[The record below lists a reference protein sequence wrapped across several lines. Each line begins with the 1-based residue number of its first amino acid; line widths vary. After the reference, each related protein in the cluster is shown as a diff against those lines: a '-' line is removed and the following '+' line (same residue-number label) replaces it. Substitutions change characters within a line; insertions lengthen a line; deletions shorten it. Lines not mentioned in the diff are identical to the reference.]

1 MTESPSVIWQM
12 DEGVAIV
19 RLNRPERLNALTL
32 EMLDRLRNT
41 LGEAVAAGARAIL
54 VTGEGRAFCSGADLA
69 SREDRLTERD
79 LGDAV
84 RTHYNPL
91 TQTFAA
97 LQVPVV
103 TAVNGAAAGA
113 GVSIALSGDIVVA
126 ARSSYLL
133 LAFANIGLVPDAG
146 ASWLIGKTAGR
157 LKLLEM
163 ALLGERLSA
172 NAALDAGLVTRVA
185 DDDTL
190 LETAIALARK
200 LAAMPTVALGL
211 IRKQAAV
218 ALTGTLSD
226 LLEVEAV
233 HQGRAADT
241 RDFREGVAAFLDKRK
256 PSFTGQ

>member
-1 MTESPSVIWQM
+1 MTESPSVIWQI

-32 EMLDRLRNT
+32 EMLDRLRHT
-41 LGEAVAAGARAIL
+41 LDEVVAAGARAIL

-69 SREDRLTERD
+69 SSEDRLTKRD

-84 RTHYNPL
+84 RAHYNPL
-91 TQTFAA
+91 AQTFAA

-146 ASWLIGKTAGR
+146 ATWLIGR
-157 LKLLEM
+157 
-163 ALLGERLSA
+163 S
-172 NAALDAGLVTRVA
+172 
-185 DDDTL
+185 
-190 LETAIALARK
+190 
-200 LAAMPTVALGL
+200 
-211 IRKQAAV
+211 QAAV
-218 ALTGTLSD
+218 ALSGTLSD

-233 HQGRAADT
+233 HQRRAADT
-241 RDFREGVAAFLDKRK
+241 SDFREGVAAFLDKRK